1 VFEKPRRSS
10 LTCTFTVPA
19 TIPHHPPLQVVLA
32 VARLL
37 GYFVER
43 SPMWLGDSEAV
54 SIANATAA
62 ASEDATATMVVLKG
76 VRALGRAAADPMT
89 WYVSVHAHLLKL
101 EMTMPICPLAL
112 LPVTGTP

>member
-1 VFEKPRRSS
+1 MYQ
-10 LTCTFTVPA
+10 A
-19 TIPHHPPLQVVLA
+19 TLARYSRFFPYLQVVLA

-54 SIANATAA
+54 SIANASAG

-76 VRALGRAAADPMT
+76 VRALGRAAVDPMT
-89 WYVSVHAHLLKL
+89 WYVSVQLHR
-101 EMTMPICPLAL
+101 
-112 LPVTGTP
+112 